1 MVLKRE
7 LYTWQPRCVRQAS
20 VKSELGLIYA
30 TLSHRR
36 LARKRGGQELFTAT
50 SVRFRASPY
59 ILLSNIPYI
68 KKVLIFSINSIQSGL
83 AY

>member
-1 MVLKRE
+1 MVLRRE
-7 LYTWQPRCVRQAS
+7 LHTWQPHCVRQAS

-50 SVRFRASPY
+50 SVRVARPPCQKPCA
-59 ILLSNIPYI
+59 IE
-68 KKVLIFSINSIQSGL
+68 SI
-83 AY
+83 YT